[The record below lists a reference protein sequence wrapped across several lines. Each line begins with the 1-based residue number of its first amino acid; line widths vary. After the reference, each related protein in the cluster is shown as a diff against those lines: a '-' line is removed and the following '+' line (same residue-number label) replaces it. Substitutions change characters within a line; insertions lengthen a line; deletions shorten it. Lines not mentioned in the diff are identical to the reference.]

1 MRTANQLTFTTYE
14 TSLKLKPNDPIK
26 IIFENINWSFIHPL
40 VQGKYSALPQS
51 WKPKRY
57 ESALC
62 AVKGLGQLKG
72 KYHTED
78 LPGFMGITTIGLRRS
93 A

>member
-40 VQGKYSALPQS
+40 SI
-51 WKPKRY
+51 R
-57 ESALC
+57 LC
-62 AVKGLGQLKG
+62 LRAQKA
-72 KYHTED
+72 
-78 LPGFMGITTIGLRRS
+78 TILYPCLRLS
-93 A
+93 F